1 VPNASESLSG
11 LYEQIDLSMTGANPP
26 KIDSLDE
33 DRLSSNSKWGWLTAV
48 SWLTAVNWRPYS
60 YSAGIV
66 LLVTVLGLPIRAFIE
81 PTNLVML
88 YLAAV
93 TWIAIRW
100 GRYPAIFG
108 SILST
113 IIFDLVFVPPYY
125 ALIVDDA
132 EYILTFFGLL
142 GVGVVVSSLVAQ
154 VREQEKAAKRRERQT
169 AALYDLNQ
177 KLAGAEDLQQ
187 IADVA
192 LAQLTAALGKSAAI
206 FLPQEGHL
214 QLQAATVPLAGGN
227 EFELA
232 AAVYKQGRPIGRRAE
247 HLDQFEGRY
256 LPLTATQGVVGVL
269 AIYSDERDLAW
280 SNEEERLLASFA
292 GHIGLA
298 IARALLAEEAKQI
311 RLARETEK
319 LYTTLLNSISHD
331 LRTPLASITGVLSSL
346 REDASLLP
354 EAARTELINTAWEET
369 ERLNR
374 LVGNLLDMTRLE
386 SGAMQII
393 RQPVDLEDLVGVALD
408 QMRARLKERAVH
420 TNLPPNLSLAP
431 MDFVLMAQVLV
442 NLLDN
447 AVKYSP
453 AGTPIGIDVH
463 EEPLEIIIS
472 VRNEGMGIPDEE
484 AEKVFDKFYRLKR
497 RDDVGGTGLGLS
509 ICKGIVEAHNGRI
522 WLENQAESG
531 LAAVIA
537 LPKEAGNSGG
547 GS

>member
-1 VPNASESLSG
+1 MKSRQPRAL
-11 LYEQIDLSMTGANPP
+11 GAGQRRQVFTR
-26 KIDSLDE
+26 K
-33 DRLSSNSKWGWLTAV
+33 R
-48 SWLTAVNWRPYS
+48 LTAVNWRPYS
-60 YSAGIV
+60 YSAGVV
-66 LLVTVLGLPIRAFIE
+66 LLVTVMGLPIRPFIE

-93 TWIAIRW
+93 IWIAIRW

-113 IIFDLVFVPPYY
+113 IIFDLVFVPPYNV
-125 ALIVDDA
+125 LIVDDA

-154 VREQEKAAKRRERQT
+154 VREQEKAARRRERQT

-177 KLAGAEDLQQ
+177 KLADAEDLQQ

-192 LAQLTAALGKSAAI
+192 LAQLTAALGQPAAI

-214 QLQAATVPLAGGN
+214 QLQAATLPLAGGN
-227 EFELA
+227 ERELA
-232 AAVYKQGRPIGRRAE
+232 AAVYEQGRPMGHSERF
-247 HLDQFEGRY
+247 DGRY

-269 AIYSDERDLAW
+269 ALYPAEGDLAW

-292 GHIGLA
+292 EHIGLA

-408 QMRARLKERAVH
+408 QMRTRLKERTVQ
-420 TNLPPNLSLAP
+420 TNLPPNLPLAP

-463 EEPLEIIIS
+463 EAPLEIIIS
-472 VRNEGMGIPDEE
+472 VRNEGMGVPDEE
-484 AEKVFDKFYRLKR
+484 TEKVFDKFYRLKR
-497 RDDVGGTGLGLS
+497 REDVGGTGLGLS

-522 WLENQAESG
+522 WLENLAEGG

>member
-1 VPNASESLSG
+1 
-11 LYEQIDLSMTGANPP
+11 
-26 KIDSLDE
+26 
-33 DRLSSNSKWGWLTAV
+33 
-48 SWLTAVNWRPYS
+48 
-60 YSAGIV
+60 
-66 LLVTVLGLPIRAFIE
+66 
-81 PTNLVML
+81 
-88 YLAAV
+88 
-93 TWIAIRW
+93 
-100 GRYPAIFG
+100 
-108 SILST
+108 
-113 IIFDLVFVPPYY
+113 
-125 ALIVDDA
+125 
-132 EYILTFFGLL
+132 
-142 GVGVVVSSLVAQ
+142 
-154 VREQEKAAKRRERQT
+154 
-169 AALYDLNQ
+169 
-177 KLAGAEDLQQ
+177 
-187 IADVA
+187 
-192 LAQLTAALGKSAAI
+192 
-206 FLPQEGHL
+206 
-214 QLQAATVPLAGGN
+214 
-227 EFELA
+227 
-232 AAVYKQGRPIGRRAE
+232 
-247 HLDQFEGRY
+247 
-256 LPLTATQGVVGVL
+256 
-269 AIYSDERDLAW
+269 
-280 SNEEERLLASFA
+280 
-292 GHIGLA
+292 
-298 IARALLAEEAKQI
+298 
-311 RLARETEK
+311 
-319 LYTTLLNSISHD
+319 

-463 EEPLEIIIS
+463 EEAREIIIS
-472 VRNEGMGIPDEE
+472 VRNEGTGIPEEE
-484 AEKVFDKFYRLKR
+484 AEKVFDKFYRLKQ

-522 WLENQAESG
+522 WLENRVESG
-531 LAAVIA
+531 LAAIIA